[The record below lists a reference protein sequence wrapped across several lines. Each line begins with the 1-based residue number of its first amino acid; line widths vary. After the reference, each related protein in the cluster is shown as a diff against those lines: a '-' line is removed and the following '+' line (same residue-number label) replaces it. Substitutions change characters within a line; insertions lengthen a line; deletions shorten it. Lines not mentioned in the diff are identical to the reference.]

1 MNEPRMELRVVTPSR
16 ELHIREVLHVRI
28 EASDG
33 SRGVLPGHERSTTR
47 LREGAVYVR
56 VAGASEATETF
67 VVTEG
72 GMAVIGPREVVLVT
86 SWAEVAE
93 EIEALAD
100 LVRARGA
107 RRARID
113 AQAKT
118 IGQRHET
125 ALRRALIGLKRE
137 VSW

>member
-1 MNEPRMELRVVTPSR
+1 MSRASLELRVITPSR
-16 ELHIREVLHVRI
+16 ELHIREVAHLRI

-33 SRGVLPGHERSTTR
+33 SRGVLPGHERATTR

-56 VAGASEATETF
+56 IAEGRETRETF

-86 SWAEVAE
+86 SWAEAAD
-93 EIEALAD
+93 EIEALAA
-100 LVRARGA
+100 LVRARAA
-107 RRARID
+107 RRADID
-113 AQAKT
+113 TQART
-118 IGQRHET
+118 VGRRHET
-125 ALRRALIGLKRE
+125 ALRRALIALKRE